1 MRALWQARTLP
12 GLSSSS
18 FKAEPAS
25 NPDLFSSNHSKPLEA
40 SHGRAASVDSDF
52 DDLVLPFSNA
62 SKRKSAFRTPE
73 LSQQAMFD
81 ETEPSPAS
89 AVSSARLK
97 RLSKV
102 SRASSAKEDLLMDL
116 LGSEAM
122 LEARSFEVYN
132 WQELEAVK
140 RVRSRSALLSAM
152 PELNR
157 TGPSTRCEQIERS
170 NS

>member
-18 FKAEPAS
+18 FKAEPA
-25 NPDLFSSNHSKPLEA
+25 PDLYSANQSSKPLEA
-40 SHGRAASVDSDF
+40 SHARVASVDSDNDF

-62 SKRKSAFRTPE
+62 SKRKSAFKTPE

-140 RVRSRSALLSAM
+140 RVRSLSALL
-152 PELNR
+152 
-157 TGPSTRCEQIERS
+157 
-170 NS
+170 